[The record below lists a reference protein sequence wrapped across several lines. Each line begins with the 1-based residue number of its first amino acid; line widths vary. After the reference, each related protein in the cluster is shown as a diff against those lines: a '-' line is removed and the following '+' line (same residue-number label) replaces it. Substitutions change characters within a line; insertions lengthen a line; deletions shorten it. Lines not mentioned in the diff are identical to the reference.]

1 MNKSFKTLFTLFL
14 GILLIIPTFTANS
27 VESLGE
33 QLIKLEGL
41 YDRGA
46 ITKEEFTKAKAILLN
61 GSSHAY
67 IKHYIEVNHLGFI
80 QEIYGKI

>member
-27 VESLGE
+27 AESLGE
-33 QLIKLEGL
+33 QLVKLEGL

-46 ITKEEFTKAKAILLN
+46 ITKEEFTKAKTILL
-61 GSSHAY
+61 
-67 IKHYIEVNHLGFI
+67 
-80 QEIYGKI
+80 KID